1 MTTAG
6 WPSIVAVLRE
16 QLGSMRNIPRPPVA
30 YPAGTIGNRW
40 RPLSA
45 SLAEHGRCLRDAL
58 SWLGSR
64 CRPLSATAC
73 AAACCWGVYSIR
85 AVGGI
90 RRPCP
95 PVKKTTTKNEQN
107 KKKRRT
113 NDHRRPS
120 LRERSPVKEKGTQH
134 LHGLVVLL
142 EEICLLCLLRAEM
155 VDGKTSLVRPR
166 AEL

>member
-30 YPAGTIGNRW
+30 YPAGTIGNRG

-73 AAACCWGVYSIR
+73 AAACCWGVSKRSAYTMWHSYLNFAYIR
-85 AVGGI
+85 GFI
-90 RRPCP
+90 RSRQNSADAADADKS
-95 PVKKTTTKNEQN
+95 KKSMWVTSP
-107 KKKRRT
+107 
-113 NDHRRPS
+113 PS
-120 LRERSPVKEKGTQH
+120 LTRDLKVLAVISISTRRSVDVCGFFS
-134 LHGLVVLL
+134 VRW
-142 EEICLLCLLRAEM
+142 RA
-155 VDGKTSLVRPR
+155 TAPR
-166 AEL
+166 

>member
-30 YPAGTIGNRW
+30 YPAGTIGNRG

-73 AAACCWGVYSIR
+73 AAACCWGYTVYGLWGVYEDPALQSNKQQQKMNKRKRKGESTITED
-85 AVGGI
+85 
-90 RRPCP
+90 RRYASDHLSKRKALNTFMDSLFFW
-95 PVKKTTTKNEQN
+95 KKSVCSVFFA
-107 KKKRRT
+107 RRW
-113 NDHRRPS
+113 
-120 LRERSPVKEKGTQH
+120 
-134 LHGLVVLL
+134 
-142 EEICLLCLLRAEM
+142 
-155 VDGKTSLVRPR
+155 
-166 AEL
+166 

>member
-6 WPSIVAVLRE
+6 WPSIVAVLRV

-30 YPAGTIGNRW
+30 YPAGTIGNRG

-73 AAACCWGVYSIR
+73 AAACCWGYTVY
-85 AVGGI
+85 G
-90 RRPCP
+90 
-95 PVKKTTTKNEQN
+95 PVKKTITKNEQK
-107 KKKRRT
+107 KKKRRI